1 MESNTKKDNK
11 TVIDVHESEALLV
24 NVRNMSRQV
33 RRKFNK
39 RIRDLKET
47 LKLNPDLFDRR
58 WNKLVKGWLHEA
70 HRRANAWGI
79 PDDQLKD
86 YTKEQL
92 IDMGKLEVFEVVEIA
107 KSVIEACGPEI
118 SEKVGAMTVNQVTN
132 ECIKAVAG
140 VVDHRL
146 NFMVDKRIY
155 RRIKK

>member
-1 MESNTKKDNK
+1 MESNRETNNQA
-11 TVIDVHESEALLV
+11 VIDVHESEAFLV
-24 NVRNMSRQV
+24 NTRDMSRAG
-33 RRKFNK
+33 RRRFNK

-47 LKLNPDLFDRR
+47 LKVNPALFSRR

-70 HRRANAWGI
+70 HRRANAWAI

-92 IDMGKLEVFEVVEIA
+92 IDMGKLEVFEVVEVA

-118 SEKVGAMTVNQVTN
+118 SEKVGEMTVNEVTN

-155 RRIKK
+155 RRMKK